1 LAGISSI
8 TGSIDVIP
16 LWQMT
21 LGHAGGGISIPIG
34 ATNGN
39 IVSWTIAWQ
48 TGVTRVRESWQTTL
62 LFGARNLAGKA
73 TAEIALQV
81 K

>member
-1 LAGISSI
+1 
-8 TGSIDVIP
+8 
-16 LWQMT
+16 MT
-21 LGHAGGGISIPIG
+21 LGNTSRGISISIG

-62 LFGARNLAGKA
+62 LFGAGDLAGKA
-73 TAEIALQV
+73 TAEVALQV